1 MFNMDCFRPVG
12 LYSDRVHVIWIAF
25 IALTDKLTLLLRCI
39 KLFGEAMSSYA
50 GFNGK
55 LHAMIRLACLAASLV
70 HR

>member
-1 MFNMDCFRPVG
+1 MFNMDCFHPVG
-12 LYSDRVHVIWIAF
+12 LYSDRVHIIWIAF
-25 IALTDKLTLLLRCI
+25 IALTDQLTLLLRCI

-55 LHAMIRLACLAASLV
+55 FHAMIRLACLAASLV